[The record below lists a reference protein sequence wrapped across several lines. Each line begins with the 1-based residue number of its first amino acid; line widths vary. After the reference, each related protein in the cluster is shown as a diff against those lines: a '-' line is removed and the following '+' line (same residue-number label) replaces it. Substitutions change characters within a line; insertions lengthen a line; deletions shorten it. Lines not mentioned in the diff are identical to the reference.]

1 MLQIPVEEI
10 VESLVHGYHEY
21 KIAKENGHSS
31 IDLAHIKGFCT
42 TMEQILEI
50 WGSFSD
56 EEIKKIKAPILG
68 DENLNR
74 KKSEQIIVN
83 QDTNLETP
91 AYLRRKT

>member
-1 MLQIPVEEI
+1 MHIPVKDI
-10 VESLVHGYHEY
+10 VESLVYGYHEY
-21 KIAKENGHSS
+21 KIAKENGHSRT
-31 IDLAHIKGFCT
+31 DLAHIKGFCT

-74 KKSEQIIVN
+74 KQNEQIIVS
-83 QDTNLETP
+83 QDTDLETP
-91 AYLRRKT
+91 AYLRRKI